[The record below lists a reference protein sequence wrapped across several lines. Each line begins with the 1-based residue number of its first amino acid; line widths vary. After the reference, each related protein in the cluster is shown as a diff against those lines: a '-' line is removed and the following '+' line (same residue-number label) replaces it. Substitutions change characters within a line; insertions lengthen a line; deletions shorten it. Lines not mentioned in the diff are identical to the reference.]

1 MKLEKVIID
10 GKEYYRVIEEN
21 EEVTKK
27 AAEAKS
33 DSAETNT
40 NEAKSESRESNTDE
54 AKSDSAESNTN
65 EAKSESTESNT
76 ESAKSESTESNNDGT
91 RGESSKFE
99 GRRNGKIKKDTQEFF
114 ERFGSGAK
122 DFGVKIVDGA
132 KVLGNRISVGAKDL
146 GAKIK
151 EGTERLFN
159 KDKSV
164 DPNSTEAKLLRL
176 LPYMT
181 HEDTHEF
188 CEKIL
193 ESDEAMSKINVAE
206 IMPFVSS
213 EDCDALFLKSIELDG
228 ENCDIAKAVPYVSS
242 ACLTAVVD
250 GYIKGEYPDLNID
263 LFYPF
268 LADAEIKKIFYF
280 FLSTSE

>member
-1 MKLEKVIID
+1 MKLEKIIID
-10 GKEYYRVIEEN
+10 GKEYYRVVEEN
-21 EEVTKK
+21 EKVTEK
-27 AAEAKS
+27 AAAEETAASAGECESAVKASEEGHSGANKANDNDVKEQEA
-33 DSAETNT
+33 
-40 NEAKSESRESNTDE
+40 NESSGGEEKSENANDAENANGARGGGSRF
-54 AKSDSAESNTN
+54 
-65 EAKSESTESNT
+65 
-76 ESAKSESTESNNDGT
+76 G
-91 RGESSKFE
+91 
-99 GRRNGKIKKDTQEFF
+99 GRRNGKFKKDTQEFF
-114 ERFGSGAK
+114 ERFGNGAK
-122 DFGVKIVDGA
+122 DLGVKIVDGA
-132 KVLGNRISVGAKDL
+132 KEFGNRISVGAKDL

-181 HEDTHEF
+181 REDTHEF

-193 ESDEAMSKINVAE
+193 ESDEAMSKINIAE

-213 EDCDALFLKSIELDG
+213 EDCDALFLKRIELDG

-268 LADAEIKKIFYF
+268 LADTEIKKIFYHI
-280 FLSTSE
+280 LSASD